1 MRERNSVGDRLFD
14 GGATLSMMKA
24 MKARLQ
30 ETVKHYEAL
39 ETKPK
44 QPEPVTMTA
53 QPEAETTHD
62 EAAAPTS
69 PDASARTARDNA
81 IR

>member
-1 MRERNSVGDRLFD
+1 MGDRLFD

-30 ETVKHYEAL
+30 ETVKHYETL

-44 QPEPVTMTA
+44 PSEPTTTTAA
-53 QPEAETTHD
+53 QPEETTHD
-62 EAAAPTS
+62 QAAPTS
-69 PDASARTARDNA
+69 PEASARTARDNA

>member
-1 MRERNSVGDRLFD
+1 MGDRLFD

-39 ETKPK
+39 ETKPT
-44 QPEPVTMTA
+44 QPEPATTTTTA

-62 EAAAPTS
+62 KAATPNS
-69 PDASARTARDNA
+69 PEASARTARDNA